1 MMNHKTW
8 AIIGVLLVA
17 VAVLLVVFRSSITGL
32 VTYHATDNGVVVGG
46 DSISIPTA
54 SLKTC
59 CTFTAKDGTNKT
71 CTVIE
76 PYDCSYC
83 APYC

>member
-1 MMNHKTW
+1 MDYKAW
-8 AIIGVLLVA
+8 AVIGALLVVLVVLLV
-17 VAVLLVVFRSSITGL
+17 LFRSSITGL
-32 VTYHATDNGVVVGG
+32 VTYHATDEGVVVGG

-59 CTFTAKDGTNKT
+59 CTFTANDGTKKT

-76 PYDCSYC
+76 PYGCGYC